1 MVDNAENRRPAAR
14 DWPDACSGDPAADA
28 CRSYLLLKL
37 NAEEIAEPYLN
48 AWCRVT
54 NVVRGKV
61 TDWLPYIAAARLA
74 ENVPGEFDRLLE
86 IAQS

>member
-1 MVDNAENRRPAAR
+1 
-14 DWPDACSGDPAADA
+14 
-28 CRSYLLLKL
+28 LLKL

-54 NVVRGKV
+54 DFVRPKV
-61 TDWLPYIAAARLA
+61 TDWLPYIAAARLT

>member
-1 MVDNAENRRPAAR
+1 MEKTVGRVLAAGNV
-14 DWPDACSGDPAADA
+14 A
-28 CRSYLLLKL
+28 YLD
-37 NAEEIAEPYLN
+37 

-54 NVVRGKV
+54 DVVRGKV
-61 TDWLPYIAAARLA
+61 TDWLPYIAAARLT